1 MKSCRLILKLGM
13 EGEEIVLLLTA
24 DVHTASQRQV
34 PEPGFAKDIRQ
45 RESKH
50 WAASGVFLMQ
60 NKLFG

>member
-1 MKSCRLILKLGM
+1 MKSCRLMLKLGM

-24 DVHTASQRQV
+24 DFHAASQLQV
-34 PEPGFAKDIRQ
+34 PELGFAKDIRQ

-50 WAASGVFLMQ
+50 WAASGVFLMH